1 MHGVKRDRSKQTAEL
16 KAQKKE
22 KEAKKLQI
30 YLDIENRFFTKRD
43 ANELNQDALEI
54 TTELLSINPEL
65 YSAWN
70 FRRKILSHL
79 FEGKENDHDSQANS
93 EQPPKDFFAT
103 LRIDAEKEGE
113 SSHTPIKGENPVS
126 DRKRQLL
133 QEDLELTIQALQ
145 MHPKVY
151 WIWNHRKWCLQELPS
166 EDADGLIKWK
176 HEIGMVNKML
186 ELDARNC
193 EWGNTNQSMIK

>member
-1 MHGVKRDRSKQTAEL
+1 MHGIKRDRSKQTAEL
-16 KAQKKE
+16 KAQRKE

-30 YLDIENRFFTKRD
+30 YLDIEKRFFTKRNE
-43 ANELNQDALEI
+43 NELNQDALEI
-54 TTELLSINPEL
+54 TTELLSLNPEL

-79 FEGKENDHDSQANS
+79 FNTHNDDDES
-93 EQPPKDFFAT
+93 QPPKDFFAS
-103 LRIDAEKEGE
+103 LRVDAEKEGE
-113 SSHTPIKGENPVS
+113 SSDTPPVTAKDS
-126 DRKRQLL
+126 VSIRKRQLL

-166 EDADGLIKWK
+166 EDSDGLLKWK

-193 EWGNTNQSMIK
+193 E

>member
-1 MHGVKRDRSKQTAEL
+1 MHGVKRDRSKLTSEL
-16 KAQKKE
+16 KAQRKE

-30 YLDIENRFFTKRD
+30 YLDIEKRFFTKRD

-54 TTELLSINPEL
+54 TTELLSLNPEL

-70 FRRKILSHL
+70 FRRKILGHL
-79 FEGKENDHDSQANS
+79 FTQKGEQDA
-93 EQPPKDFFAT
+93 EQPPKDFFAS
-103 LRIDAEKEGE
+103 LRIDAEKGGD
-113 SSHTPIKGENPVS
+113 TVTENDQIS

-151 WIWNHRKWCLQELPS
+151 WIWNHRKWCLEELPS
-166 EDADGLIKWK
+166 EDTDGLVKWK

-193 EWGNTNQSMIK
+193 E